1 MGRYVYVKEKKR
13 LPNEPGWWPEKKR
26 IEVITTW
33 LKVGNLRVASS
44 ICNVPYNTCQ
54 VWKRQPWWI
63 EYMRQLREEDGLK
76 QDKKLSSIV
85 EKTLEKLEDR
95 VENGDY
101 ILDSKF
107 GTIERIPLKARDIHR
122 IASDFMDKREEI
134 KKLFDA
140 PKQDTNEG
148 VNGRLLKL
156 AEEFAKFANKKVDSF
171 DVGGEKL
178 VNEYIEGEFV
188 NEDQELK
195 IKRKETQEDV
205 LLSDVPS

>member
-1 MGRYVYVKEKKR
+1 
-13 LPNEPGWWPEKKR
+13 
-26 IEVITTW
+26 
-33 LKVGNLRVASS
+33 
-44 ICNVPYNTCQ
+44 
-54 VWKRQPWWI
+54 
-63 EYMRQLREEDGLK
+63 MRQLREEDGLK

-101 ILDSKF
+101 ILNSKF

-156 AEEFAKFANKKVDSF
+156 AEEFASLIHGSQVDIS
-171 DVGGEKL
+171 KL
-178 VNEYIEGEFV
+178 APVLSQFIPRMMEQMNNV
-188 NEDQELK
+188 ELFSK
-195 IKRKETQEDV
+195 STI
-205 LLSDVPS
+205 